1 MNKQAAINLI
11 ADTFNSSFNEN
22 RFRHFIRNLFNEFDE
37 NKNASWITGY
47 IKDSFKD
54 HVKKYKRIGKYKDID
69 GNKLDVVVV
78 HLRKKSA
85 LDSARTMQRNFIA
98 SYLKTRGE
106 KDAAVVAYFTDNTDD
121 WRFSYIRMEYRQ
133 EITESGK
140 IKVKEEFTP
149 RRYSFL
155 VGKNEPNHTAQQQ
168 LFPILCDDRNNP
180 SLSELEKA
188 FSVEVVTKQFY
199 QDYKGLFE
207 KLTEELDRILEEDNK
222 IKREFESKAID
233 TANFAKK
240 LLGQIVF
247 LYFLQKKGWLG
258 VPKDERWGK
267 GNKKFLRTL
276 FKKCIEKNGNFFND
290 YLEYLFYEALA
301 TTEGRTT
308 IDLSYYQKFD
318 CKIPFLNG
326 GLFEPINDYNWQE
339 TDIHINN
346 DLFTEIFDTFDLYNF
361 TVREDEPLE
370 KEVAVDPEMLGKVF
384 ENLLPGNLRKG
395 QGTYYTPREIVHYM
409 CQESLINYLDTAVNT
424 GEISLTQERLTQE
437 KLFGIPELKQLG
449 LKTTG
454 YKTVIPRKDIEN
466 FICKGEFAIEHDTAK
481 EGGTKS
487 YKYQAPE
494 TIRKNA
500 QLLDEKLKIIKIC
513 DPAIGSGAFPVG
525 MMHEIVKARNVLTTY
540 LEESQS
546 RSIYNFK
553 RLCIQESLYGV
564 DIDHGAIEIAK
575 LRLWLSLV
583 VDEEDCQNIKP
594 LPNLDYKIMQGNSLI
609 EEFYGISLNLEKE
622 KKSEKPVN
630 MQLFNDNK
638 DLDKLIDSLHSKQ
651 NALFNATHRGEKEKL
666 KEEVENAIVEIF
678 HHELKRQKSG
688 YFTELKRIE
697 ESAGRIPKEETR
709 KEFYESEKVKLDKRY
724 KFDCEAV
731 ENELRE
737 MTRGNKVRNFFPW
750 KLYFA
755 DLFRKNSG
763 FDVVIANPPYVR
775 HEGIKPIK
783 PLLAKEF
790 RKFYCSTADLYTYFY
805 KRGLDLLKSEGCLC
819 FIAPNKF
826 MRAAYGKNTRH
837 LLTNK
842 GIPRFIID
850 FCDLPIFDATTYPA
864 ILLIKKNEPV
874 ADEKTLVTTFCR
886 AEQLE
891 RIEETIA
898 NLGFR
903 IPVAGLKSEGWC
915 LERPQVLALMEKI
928 RGAGKPLGEYV
939 NGHFYYG
946 IKTGLN
952 KAFVID
958 DATRERLIDEDP
970 AGEELIRPW
979 LRGKDIKKWR
989 INWAGL
995 YVIFTRHGVDID
1007 KYPVIKRHLGQ
1018 FRKELEPKNSKNQK
1032 HGRKPG
1038 PYKWYEIQ
1046 DNIAYY
1052 KEFEQSKITWGN
1064 LATEPKFAFDTT
1076 SSYVSA
1082 PANIIPTEDLY
1093 LLAILNSPIC
1103 KWMIALEAATRSG
1116 GFLEYKPMY
1125 VGKIPIFPAS
1135 EIQKAPIVEC
1145 VRTILEN
1152 PDVPDIP
1159 NLEAEINA
1167 LIFDLYDLTAEEI
1180 AIVEE
1185 SAGRK

>member
-1 MNKQAAINLI
+1 L
-11 ADTFNSSFNEN
+11 
-22 RFRHFIRNLFNEFDE
+22 
-37 NKNASWITGY
+37 
-47 IKDSFKD
+47 KD
-54 HVKKYKRIGKYKDID
+54 
-69 GNKLDVVVV
+69 
-78 HLRKKSA
+78 
-85 LDSARTMQRNFIA
+85 
-98 SYLKTRGE
+98 
-106 KDAAVVAYFTDNTDD
+106 
-121 WRFSYIRMEYRQ
+121 
-133 EITESGK
+133 
-140 IKVKEEFTP
+140 
-149 RRYSFL
+149 
-155 VGKNEPNHTAQQQ
+155 
-168 LFPILCDDRNNP
+168 
-180 SLSELEKA
+180 A
-188 FSVEVVTKQFY
+188 FSVETVTKQFY
-199 QDYKGLFE
+199 LDYKGLFE

-276 FKKCIEKNGNFFND
+276 FKKCIEKNGDFFND

-346 DLFTEIFDTFDLYNF
+346 NLFTEIFDTFDLYNF

-424 GEISLTQERLTQE
+424 GEILLTQERLTQG
-437 KLFGIPELKQLG
+437 KLFGIPKLKQLG

-553 RLCIQESLYGV
+553 RRCIQESLYGV
-564 DIDHGAIEIAK
+564 DIDPGAIEIAK

-583 VDEEDCQNIKP
+583 VDEEDYHTIKP

-609 EEFYGISLNLEKE
+609 EDFHGVSLNPER
-622 KKSEKPVN
+622 KKD
-630 MQLFNDNK
+630 QLFNENEE
-638 DLDKLIDSLHSKQ
+638 LDRLIDGLHNKQ

-678 HHELKRQKSG
+678 HHELKRQKAD
-688 YFTELKRIE
+688 YFKDLKKTEE
-697 ESAGRIPKEETR
+697 FANRIPNTETR
-709 KEFYESEKVKLDKRY
+709 KEFYESEKAKLDKRY
-724 KFDCEAV
+724 KFDFEAI
-731 ENELRE
+731 ESELRE
-737 MTRGNKVRNFFPW
+737 MTRGNRVRNFFPW

-755 DLFRKNSG
+755 DLFRKNGG

-805 KRGLDLLKSEGCLC
+805 KRGLNLLKSEGCLC

-826 MRAAYGKNTRH
+826 MRATYGKNTRQ

-842 GIPRFIID
+842 GTPRFIID

-864 ILLIKKNEPV
+864 ILLIEKNEPV
-874 ADEKTLVTTFCR
+874 ADEKTLVTTFYK

-915 LERPQVLALMEKI
+915 LEKPRVLALMEKI

-939 NGHFYYG
+939 NGRFYYG

-958 DATRERLIDEDP
+958 AATRKRLIAEDP

-979 LRGKDIKKWR
+979 LRGRDIRKLKTE
-989 INWAGL
+989 WAGL
-995 YVIFTRHGVDID
+995 YVINIPSTANKKWPWSDAKTEDAARQTFKQT
-1007 KYPVIKRHLGQ
+1007 YPSIHRHLSHWEKKLKKRDDQGK
-1018 FRKELEPKNSKNQK
+1018 FWWELRSC
-1032 HGRKPG
+1032 
-1038 PYKWYEIQ
+1038 
-1046 DNIAYY
+1046 AYY
-1052 KEFEQSKITWGN
+1052 GEFNQSKITWGN

-1135 EIQKAPIVEC
+1135 EIQKAPIVER

-1152 PDVPDIP
+1152 PDGPDML
-1159 NLEAEINA
+1159 NLEAEINT

-1180 AIVEE
+1180 AIIEE
-1185 SAGRK
+1185 SAGRR